1 LAFCEEKWAHND
13 KSMVKIETTVKN
25 GRIDRNRSKLSE
37 VIAKFE
43 GRDIVITIDIKKKQ
57 RSSPQNKYYHGVVVP
72 LITNY
77 IVEAG
82 NVWTKANTHEAMKQL
97 FLRVA
102 VKVNEAGEYVERIK
116 STTELDTHDFEVYL
130 EQIKQWASDSLGL
143 IIPDPNEQLT
153 IL

>member
-1 LAFCEEKWAHND
+1 MAFCEEKWAHND

>member
-1 LAFCEEKWAHND
+1 
-13 KSMVKIETTVKN
+13 MVKIETTVKN

-57 RSSPQNKYYHGVVVP
+57 RSSPQNKYYYGVVVP

-130 EQIKQWASDSLGL
+130 EQIKQWAADSLGL